1 MTGTALVQ
9 EIVSILV
16 SGLTGV
22 ASGIGTGISE
32 MVSGLIYVVDD
43 GVTSLSPFAIV
54 VIAFAGISLAL
65 GLMRLIYQFFTSL
78 GARNR

>member
-22 ASGIGTGISE
+22 ASGIGAGVSE
-32 MVSGLIYVVDD
+32 MVSGLIYTTTD

>member
-78 GARNR
+78 GNN